1 MKDTMTGENESQG
14 PDPEMI
20 NAETCHEEIE
30 LLVTLIMGFAV
41 FSIFCF
47 LLFIIKLLSAKNQRR
62 VKNNTNQDLVR
73 WVTPKEIREAS
84 RKNIA

>member
-1 MKDTMTGENESQG
+1 MKDTMTGENECQG

-30 LLVTLIMGFAV
+30 LLVTLVMGFAI
-41 FSIFCF
+41 FSM
-47 LLFIIKLLSAKNQRR
+47 LFIIKLLSAKNQRR
-62 VKNNTNQDLVR
+62 VKNSTNQDLVR